1 MTAIPKIMIKC
12 IFVGN
17 LSVGKTSI
25 ILRYTKNE
33 YSGGYIPTIGA
44 DFTTTSLISENLAN
58 NKEDPI
64 NDEILKDLKLNN
76 QDLHDLT
83 SKFTEDNKIYLWDLA
98 GQPLFRKIRTYYM
111 SNALFAVVVLDLSK
125 PSTFAIDTWV
135 NDIKTYSPNSDLIL
149 VGNKNDI
156 VDIEKDM
163 DLKSKIDEI
172 EKQFGL
178 KLHITSAKTGEGIL
192 DLFNRIKIMLMK
204 KIGSTSFVQNQ

>member
-44 DFTTTSLISENLAN
+44 DFTTTSLTTENLDK
-58 NKEDPI
+58 NKKTPI
-64 NDEILKDLKLNN
+64 NKEILKGLNLTSQDLK
-76 QDLHDLT
+76 DLT
-83 SKFTEDNKIYLWDLA
+83 SNFTEDNKIYLWDLA

-156 VDIEKDM
+156 VDIEKDD
-163 DLKSKIDEI
+163 DLKLKIHEI
-172 EKQFGL
+172 ENRFGH

-192 DLFNRIKIMLMK
+192 DLFNKIKIMLMQ
-204 KIGSTSFVQNQ
+204 KIGNTSLLKN

>member
-1 MTAIPKIMIKC
+1 MAAIPKIMIKC

-44 DFTTTSLISENLAN
+44 DFTTTSLTTGNSDK
-58 NKEDPI
+58 NKETPI
-64 NDEILKDLKLNN
+64 NNEILKDLDLTN
-76 QDLHDLT
+76 QDLQHLT
-83 SKFTEDNKIYLWDLA
+83 SNFTEDNKIYLWDLA

-111 SNALFAVVVLDLSK
+111 SNALFAVIVLDLSK

-156 VDIEKDM
+156 VDIEKDKV
-163 DLKSKIDEI
+163 LKSKIDEI
-172 EKQFGL
+172 ENHFGL

-204 KIGSTSFVQNQ
+204 KIGNTALLQN